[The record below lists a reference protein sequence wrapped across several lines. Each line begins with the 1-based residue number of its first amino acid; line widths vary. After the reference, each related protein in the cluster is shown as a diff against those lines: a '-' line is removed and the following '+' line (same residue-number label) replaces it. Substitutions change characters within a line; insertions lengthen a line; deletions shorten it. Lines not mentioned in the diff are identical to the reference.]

1 MTTILEQVEQ
11 ANPLKPLLGKVAI
24 VTGASRGIGAEIAR
38 VLADAGA
45 SVVAT
50 HQQGSKHIYEVV
62 QQIEEKGGIIHPV
75 KSDVVSVEDCENLV
89 KETIE
94 KFGKVDI
101 LVNNAGITKD
111 RSFRK
116 MTREDWDA
124 VIDVNLNGIFNTTK
138 AVYDHMLAQQFGRII
153 SISSIV
159 GLAGNFGQANYAAT
173 KAGIIGFTK
182 TLALESASK
191 GITVNAVCPGF
202 IGTEMVAAMPEDVLA
217 GIVAKVPVGRLGA
230 PREIAET
237 VLFLSQQSYIT
248 GQAIS
253 VNGGLYM

>member
-1 MTTILEQVEQ
+1 MTTVLEIQQ

-50 HQQGSKHIYEVV
+50 HQHGSKTINEVV
-62 QQIEEKGGIIHPV
+62 HQIEEKGGIVHAMP
-75 KSDVVSVEDCENLV
+75 SNVVNEEDCENLV
-89 KETIE
+89 NETIE
-94 KFGKVDI
+94 KFGKIDI

-116 MTREDWDA
+116 MTKEDWDA

-138 AVYDHMLAQQFGRII
+138 AVYDHMLGQKFGRII
-153 SISSIV
+153 NISSVV

-173 KAGIIGFTK
+173 KAGILGFTK
-182 TLALESASK
+182 TLAIESASK

-217 GIVAKVPVGRLGA
+217 GVVARVPVGRLGE
-230 PREIAET
+230 PREVAET